1 MIVFKPILKE
11 MIMDQY
17 GNYLFQK
24 IFKMAT
30 NLKKKKC
37 LKSLQPYLIELL
49 VSKEGTHCIQT
60 LVDCLDAE

>member
-1 MIVFKPILKE
+1 MIELKPIFKE
-11 MIMDQY
+11 MILDRY
-17 GNYLFQK
+17 GNYVFQK

-30 NLKKKKC
+30 KLQKKKC

-60 LVDCLDAE
+60 LVDCLEAE